1 MPSIMNEKEGRV
13 TNWMKKVGD
22 SFVSGD
28 RLCEITFPIATI
40 GIDAKEDG
48 VLAKIVV
55 TTHETAPADSTVA
68 LYAISREYYMNYLAE
83 SMEHAVDS
91 EKLAHA
97 VEAVE
102 EATKKPDASVM
113 MKVIKH
119 LIKDGDLDGKSEVG
133 KYIQSMARKGDEELL
148 AAFAASCEG
157 SSYHQETFDE
167 DFFVSN
173 ATAIAE
179 EHLKRE
185 TK

>member
-1 MPSIMNEKEGRV
+1 
-13 TNWMKKVGD
+13 MKKVGD
-22 SFVSGD
+22 SFASGD

-119 LIKDGDLDGKSEVG
+119 LIKDGDLDGKSG
-133 KYIQSMARKGDEELL
+133 TC
-148 AAFAASCEG
+148 SC
-157 SSYHQETFDE
+157 
-167 DFFVSN
+167 FFYS
-173 ATAIAE
+173 
-179 EHLKRE
+179 RY
-185 TK
+185 

>member
-1 MPSIMNEKEGRV
+1 MESQVRV
-13 TNWMKKVGD
+13 HVSFTFAFD
-22 SFVSGD
+22 SLYLISHRVV
-28 RLCEITFPIATI
+28 
-40 GIDAKEDG
+40 
-48 VLAKIVV
+48 VLLRC
-55 TTHETAPADSTVA
+55 T
-68 LYAISREYYMNYLAE
+68 
-83 SMEHAVDS
+83 
-91 EKLAHA
+91 
-97 VEAVE
+97 
-102 EATKKPDASVM
+102 
-113 MKVIKH
+113 
-119 LIKDGDLDGKSEVG
+119 EVG